1 VQQVH
6 NPYSLVVG
14 GMLRNHRHGAAKKD
28 NKLNNIHSSKTN
40 YTIHFFEKRE
50 REREKER
57 VWMGSQYG
65 SVFLGRTINPGRK

>member
-1 VQQVH
+1 MWVGGWVDELVQQVH

-50 REREKER
+50 REREREGLDGEPI
-57 VWMGSQYG
+57 W
-65 SVFLGRTINPGRK
+65 